1 MVLGIGA
8 AVMLLPVVWL
18 LSTSLKP
25 PDQVYSIP
33 MVWVPRPFEWG
44 NYAEVFSSSPF
55 ARYLIVTGVVTG
67 IGIFASMCG
76 SSMAAY
82 AFARIRFPGRQAMF
96 GIMLA
101 TLMVPVWTLIIP
113 TYIFFGKIGWLNSYL
128 PILVPAFFATP
139 FNTFLLRQFFLTIPV
154 ELEEAARMDGASR
167 RMIFLHNNVAVV
179 PYGVDDGGIVLV
191 LLLLERVFV
200 ATYLH
205 SDAESLSSVGRYC
218 ELCEFAPAKLPF
230 ADGGGRGGPVAA
242 IGDFLC
248 VPALVYPGDCCVG
261 GKGMIGLLDAG
272 SGDSMRGWLRA
283 PEAQIGR
290 RLVRRQ
296 GSTPTFVTHWGAGM
310 TLV

>member
-1 MVLGIGA
+1 VSSERTSAEMMLSGARVSRYSTGGKVAARKRKQARARSLGSYVVLGIGA

-67 IGIFASMCG
+67 IGILASMCG

-167 RMIFLHNNVAVV
+167 RMIFLTIMLPLSRTALTMVALFSFFYYWNEFLLPLIYIQTQNLYPVSV
-179 PYGVDDGGIVLV
+179 GIANFVSSLQQNYPLQMAAAAVALLPPLAIFFVFQRWLIQGIVV
-191 LLLLERVFV
+191 SGV
-200 ATYLH
+200 
-205 SDAESLSSVGRYC
+205 
-218 ELCEFAPAKLPF
+218 
-230 ADGGGRGGPVAA
+230 
-242 IGDFLC
+242 
-248 VPALVYPGDCCVG
+248 
-261 GKGMIGLLDAG
+261 KG
-272 SGDSMRGWLRA
+272 
-283 PEAQIGR
+283 
-290 RLVRRQ
+290 
-296 GSTPTFVTHWGAGM
+296 
-310 TLV
+310 